1 MKSAV
6 NVVFD
11 RRGKVAKC
19 GRGAVEIR
27 INLEN
32 GVRKYITFAIIQEDK
47 WTEVR
52 ESVKLAQEVSYYNNL
67 VEMMRHNNEP
77 LTLSNINSHLV
88 VKHGQAKQD
97 PSNKQRKADVRLT
110 DWIRD
115 KIVFDK
121 AIRTNTKRKKMVTYE
136 AIVRY
141 GKIKTFG
148 DLTADKIKTWDKWL
162 RNEAERTDVTI
173 YKYHKDLKK
182 WCRLACEEG
191 LLKENPY
198 MRVRFPRGQ
207 SKEREPLTE
216 AELVKMRNFKTRGF
230 LAHARDLF
238 VFSAYTGLAYCDVI
252 AFDFDTMTEKMGG
265 MFYIDGSRLKTGS
278 KFFTPILPPA
288 MEVLKKYGYHLPV
301 MSNQK
306 ANQYLHVFEG
316 ALKINK
322 PITFHVA
329 RHSFAT
335 LCLSHDVPLENVSRM
350 LGHTNIRTTQI
361 YAKILKSTIEK
372 HCEKLVGEIK

>member
-1 MKSAV
+1 MASS
-6 NVVFD
+6 
-11 RRGKVAKC
+11 

-27 INLEN
+27 INLEK
-32 GVRKYITFAIIQEDK
+32 GVRKYITFAIIQEDE
-47 WTEVR
+47 WTEIR
-52 ESVKLAQEVSYYNNL
+52 DSVKLAQEMSYYNSI
-67 VEMMRHNNEP
+67 VEMMRRNNEP
-77 LTLSNINSHLV
+77 LTLANINSHLI
-88 VKHGQAKQD
+88 VKNGQAKQNA
-97 PSNKQRKADVRLT
+97 SKKQVKSDVRLV

-121 AIRTNTKRKKMVTYE
+121 AIRESTKRKKMVTYE

-141 GKIKTFG
+141 AKINTFG
-148 DLTADKIKTWDKWL
+148 DLTADKIKAWDRWL
-162 RNEAERTDVTI
+162 RGEAERTDVTVF
-173 YKYHKDLKK
+173 KYHKDLKK
-182 WCRLACEEG
+182 WCRLACEER

-216 AELVKMRNFKTRGF
+216 AELVKIRNFKTRGY

-238 VFSAYTGLAYCDVI
+238 IFSAYTGLAYCDV
-252 AFDFDTMTEKMGG
+252 ATFDFDTMTEKVGG
-265 MFYIDGSRLKTGS
+265 MYYIDGSRLKTGS

-288 MEVLKKYGYHLPV
+288 MEVLKKYAYSLPV

-350 LGHTNIRTTQI
+350 LGHTNIKTTQI

-372 HCEKLVGEIK
+372 HCEKLIGVIK